1 MRKKIV
7 AAALAAAIVLGSLW
21 GCGAKEPV
29 VEVAEFDPQE
39 PVTICFDLDGDGNE
53 RHFTVDE
60 ASGQTKFT
68 GANARKSA
76 VEQLLR
82 EMKENGGPENV
93 NYEFIEGRGEDREGA
108 LTRLRT
114 EIMGGGGPD
123 VFVICQQG
131 FGNDLFKFVEKKM
144 EEKIFL
150 PLDGYMEQA
159 QFMDPVGMNQAVL
172 SGCRNSKG
180 QQMVIP
186 LRYNFP
192 ATMFPAEETELDL
205 SQAHSLADMLDGS
218 DPALTDVLA
227 SWWNPDP
234 EWGGFYWGVSEVL
247 GKRAD
252 YAKEKLLLSQEE
264 FREAVKQLCEFAQG
278 AEEGSGL
285 SMSWIW
291 KFRPLDKNISW
302 RKDPVV
308 IVPLYNVQGGVT
320 ATISNFA
327 AVNRNAQ
334 NPAGAFWVVDYISG
348 EEQFQSSD
356 IHMYMNSYSLP
367 IYDGLMKESTML
379 PYYKDNGE
387 RDKSNFIYFDDQDWQ
402 AVDAARA
409 QITSA
414 EFPTELDME
423 IEMLLSNVCDAEGDQ
438 RDKLIDE
445 CYRKLEMLIGEA

>member
-1 MRKKIV
+1 MKKFASIIL
-7 AAALAAAIVLGSLW
+7 ALALLCALFA
-21 GCGAKEPV
+21 GCQQKEPV

-39 PVTICFDLDGDGNE
+39 PVTVCFDLDGSYDE

-60 ASGQTKFT
+60 SSGQTQFT
-68 GANARKSA
+68 GDNARKSA
-76 VEQLLR
+76 VEQLL
-82 EMKENGGPENV
+82 KEIKESGGPENV
-93 NYEFIEGRGEDREGA
+93 TYEFIEDRGEDREGA

-123 VFVICQQG
+123 VFVISQQG

-172 SGCRNSKG
+172 SGGRNSKG

-192 ATMFPAEETELDL
+192 ATMLPAEETKLDL

-218 DPALTDVLA
+218 DPALTEVLA

-234 EWGGFYWGVSEVL
+234 EWGGFNWGVSEVL

-264 FREAVKQLCEFAQG
+264 FRETVKQLCQFAQG

-285 SMSWIW
+285 SMTWIW
-291 KFRPLDKNISW
+291 KFRPLDKSISW
-302 RKDPVV
+302 RKDPVA

-320 ATISNFA
+320 AKIEKFA

-334 NPAGAFWVVDYISG
+334 NPAGAFWVVDYMLG
-348 EEQFQSSD
+348 EEQFQDAD
-356 IHMYMNSYSLP
+356 IHRYMNSYSLP
-367 IYDGLMKESTML
+367 IYDGLMKESAML
-379 PYYKDNGE
+379 PYLKDNGE
-387 RDKSNFIYFDDQDWQ
+387 RDPDNFIYYDDQDWQ
-402 AVDAARA
+402 AVDAARG

-414 EFPTELDME
+414 EFPTELDKE
-423 IEMLLSNVCDAEGDQ
+423 IDSLIQNVVSAPQDQ